1 MNIEL
6 YPTTGGAPSL
16 ALLMIISLLTLC
28 TNLGFANDTLAKMPS
43 IVGISTDDQG
53 HADIGLNDQHAKE
66 FPTPISI
73 N

>member
-6 YPTTGGAPSL
+6 YPTTVGAPSL

-28 TNLGFANDTLAKMPS
+28 TNLGFANDTLAKMPN
-43 IVGISTDDQG
+43 IVGISTNDQG
-53 HADIGLNDQHAKE
+53 HADIRLNDQHAKE